1 MTVNEILALLQSNG
15 SDSIKKILLKHGVKE
30 PFFGVKVEFLKI
42 IQKNIKKDYQLAK
55 DLYKTGNADAMYLA
69 GLIADD
75 ALMTKVDLQG
85 WVEMAV
91 SNNISEYTVP
101 WVAAEGRFG
110 YEMGLKWIDDK
121 RENVAAAGW
130 STLGN
135 LVALKPD
142 GEFDLAVIRSLFAR
156 ILKDIY
162 AAPDR
167 VKYQMNSFI
176 ISVAC
181 YVPELTDEALATAKA
196 IGTITIDMNGT
207 ACKIP
212 EAQVYVDK
220 LKARGK
226 LGVKKKTVKC

>member
-1 MTVNEILALLQSNG
+1 MNVNEIMTLLQANG
-15 SDSIKKILLKHGVKE
+15 SESIKKTLLKHGVKE
-30 PFFGVKVEFLKI
+30 PFFGVKIEYLKT
-42 IQKNIKKDYQLAK
+42 IQKKIKKNYEFAK
-55 DLYKTGNADAMYLA
+55 ELYETGNADAMYLA

-75 ALMTKVDLQG
+75 ALMTKVDLQN

-101 WVAAEGRFG
+101 WVATEGRFG

>member
-142 GEFDLAVIRSLFAR
+142 GEFDLAVIRSLFTR

-196 IGTITIDMNGT
+196 IGTITIDMKGT